1 MSDHL
6 NQSTPAAV
14 HGADAS
20 PIAAV
25 HAACVTHSPS
35 VSAQPGVTVLTKRR
49 RGMDMVDYILLAVR
63 LTVGSIVVVQC
74 LGCVDTSRPCAC
86 AGLKGEW
93 LSSAANQ
100 SSSPPALAAG
110 TTLAHG

>member
-20 PIAAV
+20 PIAAG

-35 VSAQPGVTVLTKRR
+35 ISAQPGVPILTKRR
-49 RGMDMVDYILLAVR
+49 RGTAMVDYILLAVR
-63 LTVGSIVVVQC
+63 LAVGSIMVVQC

-86 AGLKGEW
+86 LKHREFR
-93 LSSAANQ
+93 SAAHQ
-100 SSSPPALAAG
+100 SSSSPALAAG
-110 TTLAHG
+110 STLVHG